1 MAFLD
6 HGAREIYLSIFWG
19 FSKTEG
25 VPLLR
30 GGATFFGEAR
40 LPYALRGA
48 SGRLIW
54 CLVWILRFGFPF

>member
-30 GGATFFGEAR
+30 GVAPFFGDVVFN
-40 LPYALRGA
+40 YALA
-48 SGRLIW
+48 AP
-54 CLVWILRFGFPF
+54 LVGLLYLSI